1 MELAPCLYQSLLLP
15 KTKNFSCLKSFEIPQ
30 TAQRTGP
37 RRCCQLRKGAGTCQH
52 CMGQPHG
59 HIRTLWDTGR
69 ANTSRGTERS
79 GCGRWFGLKRR
90 MSGALSGLEDQAAMA
105 WGVAGLGKGV
115 TSPPCRGVRLCRPQS
130 SRGAEDHGAATS
142 RGKGGACRSRGEPPQ
157 QSGRTFPEAK
167 AAQGVTP
174 TPPPR

>member
-1 MELAPCLYQSLLLP
+1 MKLAPCLYQSLLLP
-15 KTKNFSCLKSFEIPQ
+15 KAKNSSCLKSFEIPQ

-37 RRCCQLRKGAGTCQH
+37 RRCCQLQKGAGTCQH
-52 CMGQPHG
+52 CMGRPHG
-59 HIRTLWDTGR
+59 HIGTLWDADR

-90 MSGALSGLEDQAAMA
+90 MSGAVSGLEDQAAMA
-105 WGVAGLGKGV
+105 WGVTGLGKGV

-142 RGKGGACRSRGEPPQ
+142 RGKGGLAGHVGSPHSRADAPFLKQ
-157 QSGRTFPEAK
+157 RL
-167 AAQGVTP
+167 
-174 TPPPR
+174 PRG